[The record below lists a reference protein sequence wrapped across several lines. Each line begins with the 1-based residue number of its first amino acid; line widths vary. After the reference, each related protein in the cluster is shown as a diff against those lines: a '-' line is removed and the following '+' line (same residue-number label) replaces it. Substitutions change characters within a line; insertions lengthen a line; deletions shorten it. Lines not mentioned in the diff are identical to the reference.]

1 MGMEPIAE
9 LDDVLQLST
18 ADASSFADEYCISP
32 IVIAIWGSSKNLE
45 ARINI
50 YKHWLNMVVNR
61 ATGDVRR
68 F

>member
-18 ADASSFADEYCISP
+18 ADASSFADAYCLSP

-45 ARINI
+45 AYHGLPSILARINI
-50 YKHWLNMVVNR
+50 YKH
-61 ATGDVRR
+61 
-68 F
+68 

>member
-50 YKHWLNMVVNR
+50 YKH
-61 ATGDVRR
+61 
-68 F
+68 